1 LRSTAGAAQRTGFA
15 RGGVRTYDVLQKE
28 RVALTI
34 NFAFCRWS
42 GDTAIFSC
50 CRVLPLSL
58 GSLGGLIG
66 AMLFIEEWLA
76 AERGCER
83 FDIAPTPCNRPQADL
98 DLLRVYASLHAGI
111 PRRAR
116 DRD

>member
-1 LRSTAGAAQRTGFA
+1 
-15 RGGVRTYDVLQKE
+15 
-28 RVALTI
+28 
-34 NFAFCRWS
+34 
-42 GDTAIFSC
+42 
-50 CRVLPLSL
+50 
-58 GSLGGLIG
+58 
-66 AMLFIEEWLA
+66 MLFIEEWLA